1 MQGLGRGPE
10 PPGSRVR
17 PQDLVPIVCFFYI
30 YIYVCMYT
38 CLFSQGRTWI
48 MFHFSTG
55 PEAVSPSLPKASCA
69 RVGACEAGAEMGDPL
84 PPFLHQFGDRTFVQ
98 AVIVAS
104 CGASCGSAWAW
115 GLERR
120 FFCLGCVSKDPPW
133 WGRGRGSLNPPA
145 PRECPVLPRGTLGT
159 GSTLW
164 KPSLL
169 ARLGRLWD
177 FGEGGRRKG
186 ARGSFQSVYL
196 LFFFFT
202 FFPLPLLV
210 GLVFHA
216 VLET

>member
-17 PQDLVPIVCFFYI
+17 PQDLVPIVCFFI

-69 RVGACEAGAEMGDPL
+69 RIGACEAGAEMGDPL

-133 WGRGRGSLNPPA
+133 WGRGRGSLNPPSPA
-145 PRECPVLPRGTLGT
+145 GVPCTASWDAGH
-159 GSTLW
+159 
-164 KPSLL
+164 
-169 ARLGRLWD
+169 RLD
-177 FGEGGRRKG
+177 FGEAQFAGQAGPVVGFRGGWKTEGGTREFPKCL
-186 ARGSFQSVYL
+186 FTFFFL
-196 LFFFFT
+196 LFFPSRCWWVWFFM
-202 FFPLPLLV
+202 PS
-210 GLVFHA
+210 
-216 VLET
+216 